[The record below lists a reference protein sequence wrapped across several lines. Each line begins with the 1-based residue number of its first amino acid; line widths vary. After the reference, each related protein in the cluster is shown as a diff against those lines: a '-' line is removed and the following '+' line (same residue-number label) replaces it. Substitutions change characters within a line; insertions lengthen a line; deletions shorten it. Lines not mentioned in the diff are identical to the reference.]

1 MRPIP
6 LVLALAACGGAAA
19 ETPLTLQLG
28 TSHEATEKALRSH
41 QFCLETNSSTVKYT
55 QQKQVYPRCERAA
68 AEHGDA
74 WVIAIYEGDKLVELR
89 RYERYGDDARA
100 VERWNELVGAR
111 MKKTP
116 ATDDAL
122 AKIKQRGLLQAGTR
136 SVKAFAGEPGTVVG
150 VYLLTPYPPDN
161 ANVLEQVMYASETNI
176 PK

>member
-1 MRPIP
+1 M
-6 LVLALAACGGAAA
+6 
-19 ETPLTLQLG
+19 
-28 TSHEATEKALRSH
+28 
-41 QFCLETNSSTVKYT
+41 
-55 QQKQVYPRCERAA
+55 
-68 AEHGDA
+68 
-74 WVIAIYEGDKLVELR
+74 IAIYEGDKLVELR

-111 MKKTP
+111 MKKAP

-136 SVKAFAGEPGTVVG
+136 SVKAFDGEPGTVVG